1 MLKVQQLAVSYQ
13 GIRGLDAVSF
23 SILAGELVGVVRF
36 GLGSVTMIPQNGFV
50 MGIDVFLGMAQ
61 FVSEDAIAVDDQQ
74 TIVARHA
81 GEIIS
86 EITLAIVTK

>member
-1 MLKVQQLAVSYQ
+1 
-13 GIRGLDAVSF
+13 
-23 SILAGELVGVVRF
+23 
-36 GLGSVTMIPQNGFV
+36 